1 MLPFEDDGL
10 RWCEDEG
17 FPLFVSPLI
26 FSLSGLSFLFL
37 FPCFLSVS
45 LCVWLSL
52 SVSSSSWF
60 LFFSRPFVLFSGFL
74 WSSFP
79 GSLGFLSVP
88 WFSRFSLNLCSF
100 VPFFC
105 SRPPLL
111 VLLRSFVFSFS
122 FILLLCSFLHC
133 FEHTLTSCFSI
144 PRLPTQPKKYI
155 NLHLHTFGQYI

>member
-1 MLPFEDDGL
+1 LCCS
-10 RWCEDEG
+10 R
-17 FPLFVSPLI
+17 VS
-26 FSLSGLSFLFL
+26 SGLPSPVF
-37 FPCFLSVS
+37 SQS
-45 LCVWLSL
+45 
-52 SVSSSSWF
+52 
-60 LFFSRPFVLFSGFL
+60 LFFR
-74 WSSFP
+74 
-79 GSLGFLSVP
+79 SV
-88 WFSRFSLNLCSF
+88 
-100 VPFFC
+100 FC

>member
-1 MLPFEDDGL
+1 MVRRRRLSSL
-10 RWCEDEG
+10 RFC
-17 FPLFVSPLI
+17 FSFVSPLI

-60 LFFSRPFVLFSGFL
+60 LFFFA
-74 WSSFP
+74 SFCVV
-79 GSLGFLSVP
+79 LGFPLVFLP
-88 WFSRFSLNLCSF
+88 RFSLNLCSF
-100 VPFFC
+100 VPFFV
-105 SRPPLL
+105 R